1 MLWTRAATP
10 AQMES
15 SLLPVPVVVECTFTD
30 ATGVVRTG
38 SIRHLSNRSVLYPS
52 SSGCQVGINL
62 PDFWSRTVIAVDID
76 LPLPASPQG
85 MVWVTA
91 VCEADRRVR
100 QAGPDGAFASHD
112 RDSETVRL
120 CIPWHCVVFEE
131 RVRVGT
137 KRSRESE

>member
-1 MLWTRAATP
+1 
-10 AQMES
+10 MES

-62 PDFWSRTVIAVDID
+62 PDFWSRTVMAVYID

-100 QAGPDGAFASHD
+100 QVDRDGAFAIHCHESD
-112 RDSETVRL
+112 AMRL
-120 CIPWHCVVFEE
+120 CIPWHCVVFEDLA
-131 RVRVGT
+131 VMQLRVGT
-137 KRSRESE
+137 KRSREDARERYS

>member
-1 MLWTRAATP
+1 
-10 AQMES
+10 MES
-15 SLLPVPVVVECTFTD
+15 SLYASECTFAD
-30 ATGVVRTG
+30 ATGVRRTG
-38 SIRHLSNRSVLYPS
+38 SIRYDPNRVVLYPNS
-52 SSGCQVGINL
+52 SGGGCQVGINL